1 MNKIQPRVPVAPH
14 LNFVENAA
22 RQKWKVKAHQ
32 KRRKAQISK
41 AVYISNN
48 NTCMTII

>member
-22 RQKWKVKAHQ
+22 RQKWKVKADQ
-32 KRRKAQISK
+32 KRRKAQIAK
-41 AVYISNN
+41 VVCISNN
-48 NTCMTII
+48 NTV